1 MGRIKT
7 RLVKAITHSMLEEHG
22 DSFTTNYEENKVK
35 VTQFVSVKSKKLRNI
50 IAGYATRIVKAKA
63 S

>member
-7 RLVKAITHSMLEEHG
+7 RLVKAITHSMLEEHP
-22 DSFTTNYEENKVK
+22 DSFTANYEENKAK